1 MPGLTPSSPPN
12 ASATVRG
19 LVSTL
24 AQTFAGAKTFLA
36 RAVFQLGITAGL
48 ARLDLRSD
56 LGAGASD
63 VCNVVGSTVA
73 DASVNAT
80 ADLWSAR
87 TGIGGTE
94 VTHARLVK
102 GAMIVDESVAFG
114 RFLSDRPGVSQ
125 GQVGHRIALA
135 ELGLYNLNGA
145 GALALNLGTGSSRAS
160 GSFTAGGNLNSTA
173 GVFAA
178 GAGMSVDVRG
188 TLGAG
193 ASDVVSKVGTTLAD
207 GSVNALAKLF
217 SVRTGLGGTE
227 VEKIWIDKQGDFR
240 AGAPTFGLFRGAS
253 ASLGFVS
260 VDDSIGAQ
268 MRFGAIRWVLDNGSA
283 TLTDQAVLGNLV
295 RFEINGRQSHLGTD
309 STGTPGAATINRPTG
324 KSAIAAGASSV
335 VITNSLVTAASRVI
349 ITPHARDATC
359 KEIIAV
365 PAAGSFT
372 VSGTAN
378 ATAALPF
385 SWEIS
390 NII

>member
-1 MPGLTPSSPPN
+1 
-12 ASATVRG
+12 V
-19 LVSTL
+19 
-24 AQTFAGAKTFLA
+24 KTFLA
-36 RAVFQLGITAGL
+36 RIVASLGITAGL

-56 LGAGASD
+56 LGAGAAD
-63 VCNVVGSTVA
+63 VCSVVGSTVA

-94 VTHARLVK
+94 VTHARMVK
-102 GAMIVDESVAFG
+102 GAMIIDGAVAFG

-125 GQVGHRIALA
+125 GQVGHINALA

-145 GALALNLGTGSSRAS
+145 GALALNLGTGNSRCS

-178 GAGMSVDVRG
+178 GAGVSVDVRG

-207 GSVNALAKLF
+207 GSVNSLAKLF

-227 VEKIWIDKQGDFR
+227 VEKVWFDKQGDFR
-240 AGAPTFGLFRGAS
+240 AASSSLGKIRGAS
-253 ASLGFVS
+253 ASLGFVA
-260 VDDSIGAQ
+260 VDDSLGAHMQ
-268 MRFGAIRWVLDNGSA
+268 FGALRWVVDSANA
-283 TLTDQAVLGNLV
+283 TLTDTAVVGNII
-295 RFEINGRQSHLGTD
+295 RFGSNGAMSQRGTD
-309 STGTPGAATINRPTG
+309 STGTPGAATINKPTG
-324 KSAIAAGASSV
+324 KSAIAVGASSV
-335 VITNSLVTAASRVI
+335 VITNSLVSATSRVL

-359 KEIIAV
+359 KELIAV

-385 SWEIS
+385 SWQVADIM
-390 NII
+390 